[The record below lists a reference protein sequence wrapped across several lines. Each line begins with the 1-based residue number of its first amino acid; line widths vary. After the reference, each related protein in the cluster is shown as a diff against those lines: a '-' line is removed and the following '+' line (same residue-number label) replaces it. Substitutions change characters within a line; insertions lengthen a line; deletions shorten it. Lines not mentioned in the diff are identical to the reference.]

1 MRLSREQAVAIA
13 SRLGLNSDRLEIK
26 SVSGGDTSPTF
37 RLVCGEVAVFVK
49 TADGGQADMLDC
61 EADGL
66 QALAETGCL
75 RVPAI
80 LGQGLVE
87 DSNRAWLA
95 LEALNLRPRN
105 AAADRVLGQQLAAVH
120 NCTGERYGWSRDNFL
135 GRNRQANR
143 PAADWSDFFC
153 NQRLRPQIEQLQSS
167 HPGMI
172 SSVLTDRAL
181 QRWSAL
187 CRHHH
192 QPPPSLLHGDL
203 WSGNASCLADDCP
216 VVYDPAVHYGDAECD
231 LAMAELF
238 GGFSDDFFLAYAKA
252 RPLSPGWRQRRVFYQ
267 LYHLLN
273 HANLFGG
280 GYLNRVRAELERVI
294 C

>member
-1 MRLSREQAVAIA
+1 MSLSRQQAEAIA
-13 SRLGLNSDRLEIK
+13 SRLGLNSDRLETE

-37 RLVCGEVAVFVK
+37 RLVCGDVAVFVK
-49 TADGGQADMLDC
+49 MVDGGQADMLDC

-66 QALAETGCL
+66 KALAETGCL
-75 RVPAI
+75 RVPAV
-80 LGQGLVE
+80 LGQGLLE
-87 DSNRAWLA
+87 DSNCAWLA
-95 LEALNLRPRN
+95 LEALDLRPRS

-120 NCTGERYGWSRDNFL
+120 NCTGEHHGWSRDNFL

-143 PAADWSDFFC
+143 PDADWSVFFRY
-153 NQRLRPQIEQLQSS
+153 QRLRPQIEQLQST
-167 HPGMI
+167 HPGMF
-172 SSVLTDRAL
+172 SSALTDRAL
-181 QRWSAL
+181 HRWSVL
-187 CRHHH
+187 CRHH
-192 QPPPSLLHGDL
+192 QPLPSLLHGDL

-216 VVYDPAVHYGDAECD
+216 VVYDPAVHYGDAESD
-231 LAMAELF
+231 LAMADLF
-238 GGFSDDFFLAYAKA
+238 GGFSDHFFQAYARA
-252 RPLSPGWRQRRVFYQ
+252 RPLAPGWRERRVFYQ

>member
-49 TADGGQADMLDC
+49 TADGGKADMLDC

-273 HANLFGG
+273 HANLFGR
-280 GYLNRVRAELERVI
+280 GYLNRVRAELERVN